1 MNLFGE
7 LIEAFISPVTL
18 MTEAW
23 DKVVLAITGK
33 RIAVLGPRGSGK
45 STLLNFLSTG
55 VLNTDN
61 EQTVSSQKVASNR
74 FSMAELKFDLK
85 STIDVPGGP
94 DAQED
99 WQRVYNSS
107 DYALYLIKAS
117 AIDNSRIQRDLGLA
131 EKWKQALKKAKKKA
145 PELIVIVTH
154 MDRVDGYLTV
164 SSSGKGDFRDNFIRN
179 NLEAGLSRLQTRPT
193 VILGSFDV
201 QDRMKATVKNLIQ
214 VMGTL

>member
-7 LIEAFISPVTL
+7 LIEALISPASLV
-18 MTEAW
+18 TEAW

-45 STLLNFLSTG
+45 STLLNFLSAGT
-55 VLNTDN
+55 LSTNN

-74 FSMAELKFDLK
+74 LSMAELKFDLK

-99 WQRVYNSS
+99 WQRV
-107 DYALYLIKAS
+107 
-117 AIDNSRIQRDLGLA
+117 
-131 EKWKQALKKAKKKA
+131 
-145 PELIVIVTH
+145 
-154 MDRVDGYLTV
+154 VDGYLTV
-164 SSSGKGDFRDNFIRN
+164 APAEKGDFQDNFIRN
-179 NLEAGLSRLQTRPT
+179 NLEAGLSKLHTRPT
-193 VILGSFDV
+193 VILGSFDI
-201 QDRMKATVKNLIQ
+201 QDRMKATVKKLIE